1 MQYAKAAGE
10 VAAGGIQAAGMGAD
24 CSGMV
29 TDCSGEGSSSGS
41 IMTSSC
47 ATALGEP
54 QCNMV
59 KVQQLGTAAKC

>member
-29 TDCSGEGSSSGS
+29 TDCFGEGLAGS
-41 IMTSSC
+41 IMAASC
-47 ATALGEP
+47 APALSEP
-54 QCNMV
+54 
-59 KVQQLGTAAKC
+59 